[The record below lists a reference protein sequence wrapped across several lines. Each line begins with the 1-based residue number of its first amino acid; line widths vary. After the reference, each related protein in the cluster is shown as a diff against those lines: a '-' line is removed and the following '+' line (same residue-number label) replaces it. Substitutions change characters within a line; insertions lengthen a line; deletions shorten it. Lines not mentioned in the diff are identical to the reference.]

1 MESSDGGDAATTTA
15 PPPLPTAI
23 LFEDTSLDRLIQLA
37 ISGEISAAVLARAVG
52 DIKVEQGGSEEA
64 VAKQGLGEGLELVNV
79 RDWPEEKGEEL
90 DGARCLLD
98 ESPEV

>member
-1 MESSDGGDAATTTA
+1 
-15 PPPLPTAI
+15 
-23 LFEDTSLDRLIQLA
+23 
-37 ISGEISAAVLARAVG
+37 
-52 DIKVEQGGSEEA
+52 VEQGGSEEA